1 MITETAKFVH
11 LKKSSENFYNGL
23 AGLAGIAPV
32 KRNIAELWGGPWH
45 MHNPSAK
52 KVLASLKNKFSPEN
66 RNPPIFKKK
75 KV

>member
-1 MITETAKFVH
+1 
-11 LKKSSENFYNGL
+11 LR
-23 AGLAGIAPV
+23 GLAGIAPV